1 MPLATASMQ
10 CKLTGSAH
18 NGRTNAVRGT
28 NFAHRILCFPF
39 VKPAFFPPTI
49 IKPLFFINKK

>member
-1 MPLATASMQ
+1 MQ

-28 NFAHRILCFPF
+28 NFAHRILCFPY